1 MSIFLGTLMI
11 KRKPSLVMY
20 TLQEFAQRMA
30 RWSSRNIG
38 PMHKE
43 TLLLAQPRVWF
54 LQGGTWDFTK
64 IVEEVATP

>member
-20 TLQEFAQRMA
+20 TLQESAQRMA

-38 PMHKE
+38 PMHEE
-43 TLLLAQPRVWF
+43 TLLLA
-54 LQGGTWDFTK
+54 
-64 IVEEVATP
+64 